1 VVRDVVIPLIERGVG
16 IGAPKTLLPERIV
29 CFL

>member
-1 VVRDVVIPLIERGVG
+1 VVIPLIERGVG